1 MLGAS
6 DVRVFF
12 YLAPCDMRK
21 QMDGLSTL
29 VREEMKR
36 DPQDGE
42 LYLFRNRNRG
52 LIKILFY
59 DHGGYC
65 LLAKR
70 LCKGRF
76 KIDVDELEGEVQAS
90 LSKRDLA
97 ELLSDARIV
106 KKLDRRS

>member
-1 MLGAS
+1 MLGDG

-21 QMDGLSTL
+21 QIDGLGTL
-29 VREEMKR
+29 VREAMRR

-42 LYLFRNRNRG
+42 LYLFRNRSRG

-70 LCKGRF
+70 LSKGSF
-76 KIDVDELEGEVQAS
+76 QIDIEESDGAVQAC

-97 ELLSDARIV
+97 ALLSSAKIV
-106 KKLDRRS
+106 KKVDRRS

>member
-1 MLGAS
+1 MLGSS

-29 VREEMKR
+29 VREAMKR

-42 LYLFRNRNRG
+42 LYLFRNRNGG
-52 LIKILFY
+52 LSKILFY
-59 DHGGYC
+59 DHCGFC

-70 LCKGRF
+70 LCNGRF
-76 KIDVDELEGEVQAS
+76 QIETEERGGEVQAS

-97 ELLSDARIV
+97 ELLSTARIV
-106 KKLDRRS
+106 KKTDRRS